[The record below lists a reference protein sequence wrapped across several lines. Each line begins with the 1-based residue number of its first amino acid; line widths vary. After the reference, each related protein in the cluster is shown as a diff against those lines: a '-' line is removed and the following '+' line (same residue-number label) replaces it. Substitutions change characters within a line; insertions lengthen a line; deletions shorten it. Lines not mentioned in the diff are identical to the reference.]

1 MYIRRTTIKSR
12 KSGEPYYTHR
22 LVESVRTEKG
32 VSQRT
37 ILNLGRGFSL
47 PRESWS
53 DLSCRID
60 EIISGQMNMFKLSI
74 DLENAAQRYAASI
87 IQARN
92 RADTSQ
98 NGTVNDHDYQTVD
111 IDSLELM
118 RPRSIG
124 TEHVAYS
131 TLKQLQ
137 LDEILKDFGFNR
149 HQRSAAIGTIVGR
162 MIEPGSELATHYWLQ
177 NHTGLGELIG
187 YDYEGMSLTRMYEIS
202 DQIFKHKQAL
212 EKHLYSRQRSLFQ
225 FAETITLYD
234 LTNTYFEG
242 SCKFNELAA
251 HGRSKEKRTDC
262 PLVTLGL
269 VLDGSGFPKRSEVFA
284 GNVSEPHTFQ
294 AMIKGLQVPLQTTD
308 KKQPYLFAN
317 KKPVIILDA
326 GIATEENI
334 KWLKKEQYGFLV
346 VSRKRHREFAEDKA
360 VEVRKEQGYTVKV
373 FKKKNEDTGETE
385 LYCHSTKREDKER
398 AIQDKFS
405 TRFEAALKKLDS
417 GLHKKGCVKKH
428 DKVVEKIGRLKQKY
442 SKAAKNYKVT
452 IKKDKKTGKATKIN
466 WGRKLSPDSPDS
478 HPGVYCLRT
487 NLDTWNESTLWRT
500 YTMLTDLE
508 AVFRSLKSELGLRPV
523 FHQKTRRVSSH
534 LFITLLA
541 YHLVHT
547 IRYQLKSHGIHSSW
561 SDLRKQLRGQD
572 RITASMKC
580 QNGDMIHVRKSTKPE
595 PRQQVIYDALNLAH
609 YPGRTVKSVV

>member
-12 KSGEPYYTHR
+12 KNGAPYYTYR

-37 ILNLGRGFSL
+37 LLNLGRNFSF
-47 PRESWS
+47 PRKSWS

-60 EIISGQMNMFKLSI
+60 EIISGQMNLFTLPT
-74 DLENAAQRYAASI
+74 DLENAAQRYAALI

-98 NGTVNDHDYQTVD
+98 NGTVNGHDYQNVD
-111 IDSLELM
+111 IDSFELM

-131 TLKQLQ
+131 ALKQLQ
-137 LDEILKDFGFNR
+137 LEEIFEDLGFNR
-149 HQRSAAIGTIVGR
+149 HQISAAIGTIVGR

-202 DQIFKHKQAL
+202 DQIFKHKDTL
-212 EKHLYSRQRSLFQ
+212 EKHLYARQRNLFQ
-225 FAETITLYD
+225 FSEIITLYD

-242 SCKFNELAA
+242 SCKSNKLAA
-251 HGRSKEKRTDC
+251 HGKSKEKRTDC

-284 GNVSEPHTFQ
+284 GNVSEPHTLQ
-294 AMIKGLQVPLQTTD
+294 EMIKGLQAPLQITD
-308 KKQPYLFAN
+308 KKQPHLFAN
-317 KKPVIILDA
+317 KKPIIILDA

-334 KWLKKEQYGFLV
+334 KWLKKEQYAYLV
-346 VSRKRHREFAEDKA
+346 VSRKGHREFVEDKA
-360 VEVRKEQGYTVKV
+360 VEVKKGQDYTVKV
-373 FKKKNEDTGETE
+373 YKKENEETGETE

-398 AIQDKFS
+398 AIQDRFS
-405 TRFEAALKKLDS
+405 TRFAVALKKLDS
-417 GLHKKGCVKKH
+417 GLHKKGCVKKY

-452 IKKDKKTGKATKIN
+452 IKKDKKTNKATKIN
-466 WGRKLSPDSPDS
+466 WERKLSPDSKDS

-487 NLDTWNESTLWRT
+487 NLDTWDESTLWRT

-523 FHQKTRRVSSH
+523 FHQKTRRVSCH
-534 LFITLLA
+534 PFISLLA

-547 IRYQLKSHGIHSSW
+547 IRYQLKSHEMHSSW
-561 SDLRKQLRGQD
+561 SDLRKHLRGQD
-572 RITASMKC
+572 RITVSMKC
-580 QNGDMIHVRKSTKPE
+580 QNGDMVHVRKSTKPE

-609 YPGRTVKSVV
+609 YPGGTVKSVI